1 MTTYNQHDLIQAYIA
16 AQRRP
21 YPHEDFRTFRR
32 ARLAALERAF
42 DVSISDEGTRTAE
55 GRILFFI
62 FRGEVAAQ
70 VDYLDGG
77 AGVLEGGLLE
87 TVIDRND
94 TPELGIREKQQRI
107 HSLTA
112 QCAQERL
119 ALIET
124 LFSVIWGKTDRTVS
138 SADLLAFGFDD
149 SDEPKV
155 ADYWDMM

>member
-1 MTTYNQHDLIQAYIA
+1 MATYNQHDLLQAYIA

-32 ARLAALERAF
+32 ARLAALEKAF
-42 DVSISDEGTRTAE
+42 EVSISDEGMRTTDHH
-55 GRILFFI
+55 ILFYI

-70 VDYLDGG
+70 VNYLDEG
-77 AGVLEGGLLE
+77 AGVMEGGLLE
-87 TVIDRND
+87 SVIDRND

-107 HSLTA
+107 HSLIV

-124 LFSVIWGKTDRTVS
+124 LFSAIWGKTDRTVS
-138 SADLLAFGFDD
+138 SADLLTLGFDD

-155 ADYWDMM
+155 ADYWDIM